1 MDDCKV
7 FCGADTLC
15 FIGYFFGLVSF
26 LITFNVE
33 GMPWL
38 PYPLVGNLQDLDHE
52 DPMLPDFWEQGVVLI
67 VLFWGISY
75 IRKAMLVIL
84 KQISGREELH
94 AQNQILSRQNNNY
107 EIYTIGSP
115 APNSSGVITTS
126 ELDNDATNCYIQN
139 VASYV
144 APTIAYHT
152 IFGIWIGW
160 ACNAHESVEYRSSDI
175 EWLGAGALLW
185 VLSEMMIITVALFQ
199 CWKKKEIYQ
208 SDG

>member
-1 MDDCKV
+1 MDNRKA

-15 FIGYFFGLVSF
+15 FVGYFFGLVSF

-38 PYPLVGNLQDLDHE
+38 PYPLVGNLQDLDQGE
-52 DPMLPDFWEQGVVLI
+52 PMLPDYWEQGVVLI

-75 IRKAMLVIL
+75 IRKAMLVVL
-84 KQISGREELH
+84 KQISGTEDLH
-94 AQNQILSRQNNNY
+94 SQSNRIQNNNY
-107 EIYTIGSP
+107 EVSVIGSP
-115 APNSSGVITTS
+115 ISSSSGTITM
-126 ELDNDATNCYIQN
+126 EQDIGETNCYFQN
-139 VASYV
+139 VASYI
-144 APTIAYHT
+144 APTLAYHT

-175 EWLGAGALLW
+175 EWLGAGAILW
-185 VLSEMMIITVALFQ
+185 VLSESMIIAVALFQ